1 MSGTPLQSDRS
12 CDDFFRLRPAR
23 AAKVSE
29 VSEATAAAPVPP
41 EERVNFHIGNPVQD
55 DRLVQAFFRI
65 ALGLE
70 PIAPLSPSPID
81 QVIDETGMPMGNTR
95 VMLVDGNNRART
107 TNTDDA
113 GEFRFDNVVPGE
125 QLRISAGTESRRSG
139 GLRGTLRL

>member
-12 CDDFFRLRPAR
+12 CDDFFRLKPAR

-41 EERVNFHIGNPVQD
+41 EERVNFHIGNPIQD

-81 QVIDETGMPMGNTR
+81 QVIDETGMPEEDRGR
-95 VMLVDGNNRART
+95 L
-107 TNTDDA
+107 
-113 GEFRFDNVVPGE
+113 EFLFRLI
-125 QLRISAGTESRRSG
+125 QKSAPYMPR
-139 GLRGTLRL
+139 